1 MLNHELSYLWK
12 YYLHLMKYLFLFAL
26 FFLKAFLSNAQQIM
40 PLYEGNIPNY
50 KSSTDEE
57 KTVIGADSIL
67 RIEAVQKPT
76 LTIYL
81 PAKEKANGTAV
92 VICPGGSYRIL
103 AFDKEGTWVAKKFN
117 EWGVAAFVLKYRIP
131 NDKWMLHKEIGPLQD
146 AQRAIQLVRQNFKE
160 WNIDTNRVGIMGFS
174 AGGHLASTAATH
186 YAKSYID
193 NSGKINLRPDFQIL
207 LYPVISFKDSIA
219 HMGSRENLIGK
230 NASAEMINEYSN
242 ELKITATSP
251 PAFLIHATDDNT
263 VNVLNSIYYYE
274 TLMKYKISAEMHV
287 YERGGHG
294 FGLYNKT
301 TKDNWMDRL
310 YNWMQANGWLN
321 KK

>member
-1 MLNHELSYLWK
+1 
-12 YYLHLMKYLFLFAL
+12 MKCLFLFAL
-26 FFLKAFLSNAQQIM
+26 LFLKTSLLLAQQVM

-92 VICPGGSYRIL
+92 VICPGGGYKIL
-103 AFDKEGTWVAKKFN
+103 AFDKEGTWVAKKLN

-146 AQRAIQLVRQNFKE
+146 AQRAIQIVRQNFKQ
-160 WNIDTNRVGIMGFS
+160 WNIDINRVGIMGFS

-186 YAKSYID
+186 YSKSYID
-193 NSGKINLRPDFQIL
+193 NSGKISLRPDFQIL

-230 NASAEMINEYSN
+230 NAPDEMINEYSN
-242 ELKITATSP
+242 ELQVNATSP
-251 PAFLIHATDDNT
+251 PAFLIHATDDKT

-274 TLMKYKISAEMHV
+274 ALLKNKVSVEMHI
-287 YERGGHG
+287 YEKGGHG

-310 YNWMQANGWLN
+310 YNWMQAKGWLD

>member
-1 MLNHELSYLWK
+1 
-12 YYLHLMKYLFLFAL
+12 MKYTV
-26 FFLKAFLSNAQQIM
+26 FFVLVLLKASLSNAQHVM

-92 VICPGGSYRIL
+92 VICPGGGYRIL

-146 AQRAIQLVRQNFKE
+146 AQRAIQIVRQNFKE

-186 YAKSYID
+186 YSKSYID

-219 HMGSRENLIGK
+219 HLGSRENLIGK

-242 ELKITATSP
+242 ELQITATSP

-274 TLMKYKISAEMHV
+274 TLVKYKISSEMHI
-287 YERGGHG
+287 YEKGGHG

-310 YNWMQANGWLN
+310 YNWMQAKELLD